1 MGCKAPWATLDNA
14 SVGLVLCCQ
23 AEDAKGDI
31 FAKGLPFVNGFGSED
46 FAEEGRPVWVTT
58 STLERAVLD
67 RVLLYLLPLTSL
79 HGFVHH
85 LP

>member
-31 FAKGLPFVNGFGSED
+31 FAKGLPFVNGFGAED
-46 FAEEGRPVWVTT
+46 FYRK
-58 STLERAVLD
+58 R
-67 RVLLYLLPLTSL
+67 
-79 HGFVHH
+79 
-85 LP
+85 